1 MEKTRSESLPP
12 PPGVISSIRAGFDA
26 IAAHLTAIFL
36 PLAFDLFLWLGPRLS
51 MEKLYLSILP
61 QMIEGWRILGIS
73 AEQIKQ
79 MIASNAE
86 VLPEI
91 NLFWFLRTIP
101 IGISSLFYGHSF
113 PQTPL
118 GPLSTIQVSSA
129 GNLFGWVF
137 LLTFVG
143 WLGGGL
149 YFRSVSRLVTGDDRI
164 EPMDMGREL
173 VQTILVSIFWTG
185 VVMIIGIPV
194 LIVLTLLASA
204 NTFIAQIAILAFSFL
219 SMWVVVPLFFWP
231 HGVFLKRQNVIV
243 SVFSSLRMSRF
254 SRPTSSMFVLTVLLL
269 SVGLNFLWSI
279 PAEDSWMAL
288 VGMVGHAFVATALLA
303 ASFIYYRDMNSW
315 LQTVWERMKNN
326 AVTKQV

>member
-26 IAAHLTAIFL
+26 IAAHVTAIFL

-79 MIASNAE
+79 MIARNAE

-113 PQTPL
+113 SQTPL

-129 GNLFGWVF
+129 GNFFGWVF

-164 EPMDMGREL
+164 EPMDMGHAL

-194 LIVLTLLASA
+194 LIILTLLASA

-231 HGVFLKRQNVIV
+231 HGVFLKKQNVIV

-288 VGMVGHAFVATALLA
+288 VGMIGHSFVATALLA

-326 AVTKQV
+326 ALTKQV